1 MKVSVCARSCG
12 SRLSAH
18 LQQSRQPEGW
28 RVLRKCGS
36 GGGRATTTAPPQASA
51 GSLARSTLA
60 RSTLARSTL
69 ARPTLARSTLARSTL
84 ARVQACS
91 AHACSSRPRGSA
103 WSTLSSVH
111 AQLVHA
117 RSVHAQLVHARS
129 VHARPAHA
137 RKAGHPPPSEPQ
149 LSFPVTDRLFELF
162 EFLPQAL
169 WVSTRFSII
178 INPRTYIKQRFRPR
192 FSSPSTSIWR
202 PPRQRERGL
211 VVGRDRAKAHC
222 MPPSQS
228 RSAAS
233 GTS

>member
-117 RSVHAQLVHARS
+117 RSVHAQLVHARLRM
-129 VHARPAHA
+129 HLRAHA
-137 RKAGHPPPSEPQ
+137 PEPPEGVARSQ
-149 LSFPVTDRLFELF
+149 LKGSAWPDTPLAFVVADWLCEARELSS
-162 EFLPQAL
+162 QAL
-169 WVSTRFSII
+169 L
-178 INPRTYIKQRFRPR
+178 
-192 FSSPSTSIWR
+192 
-202 PPRQRERGL
+202 G
-211 VVGRDRAKAHC
+211 
-222 MPPSQS
+222 
-228 RSAAS
+228 
-233 GTS
+233 